1 MNRVNLIGRITKKPE
16 LRYTTNGIAFTKFNL
31 AVNDGYGD
39 KQRTDFIGIV
49 AWRKLAETIANHLNK
64 GRLIGIDGKIQ
75 TGTYEDKNGKK
86 SYTFD
91 VVAENI
97 YFLDKKQEEEPFK
110 TYEYRQNQAQQTT
123 NDYHDPYQIIGEQVE
138 NEYVQLQLD
147 DDCDIE

>member
-1 MNRVNLIGRITKKPE
+1 MNRVNLIGRITSRPE
-16 LRYTTNGIAFTKFNL
+16 LRYTTNGIAFTRFNL
-31 AVNDGYGD
+31 AINHGYGD
-39 KQRTDFIGIV
+39 NKKTDFIPIIIWKKQAENVCNYLDKGSLV
-49 AWRKLAETIANHLNK
+49 A
-64 GRLIGIDGKIQ
+64 IDGRIQ

-110 TYEYRQNQAQQTT
+110 TYEYRQQNNIQTT
-123 NDYHDPYQIIGEQVE
+123 NDYDDPYQLMSEQVE

>member
-1 MNRVNLIGRITKKPE
+1 MNRVTLIGRLTKRPE
-16 LRYTTNGIAFTKFNL
+16 LRYTNTNTAFTRFTL

-49 AWRKLAETIANHLNK
+49 AWRKLAETITNHLDK
-64 GRLIGIDGKIQ
+64 GRLIGVDGKIQ

-86 SYTFD
+86 SYIFD

-110 TYEYRQNQAQQTT
+110 TYEYRQNQLM
-123 NDYHDPYQIIGEQVE
+123 GEQLE

>member
-1 MNRVNLIGRITKKPE
+1 MLGE
-16 LRYTTNGIAFTKFNL
+16 
-31 AVNDGYGD
+31 
-39 KQRTDFIGIV
+39 
-49 AWRKLAETIANHLNK
+49 KLAETITNHLDK
-64 GRLIGIDGKIQ
+64 GRLIGVDGKIQ

-123 NDYHDPYQIIGEQVE
+123 NDYHDPYQLMGEQVE